1 MSKIKIL
8 IVDDHLLIR
17 SGVRSLL
24 KDVQDIEIV
33 AEAEGGNEAIKK
45 EAEFHPDVVLMDI
58 SMPDISGIEAASII
72 KKNSP
77 GTGVLVLT
85 MYENEEYIFKA
96 LKNGATGILHKNVS
110 KEELITAIKTVAAG
124 KKYFGNSISQIMIQN
139 YMQKFDEENSGD
151 EKQKVILTRREKEV
165 LKALAKGL
173 SNIEI
178 GEQLKISPR
187 TVDTH
192 KTNLL
197 QKLNLKSTSALAR
210 FAYENGYNE

>member
-1 MSKIKIL
+1 MNKIKVL

-24 KDVQDIEIV
+24 KDVPDIEIV

-45 EAEFHPDVVLMDI
+45 HSEFLPDVILMDI

-77 GTGVLVLT
+77 DTGVLVLT
-85 MYENEEYIFKA
+85 MHENEEYIFKA

-110 KEELITAIKTVAAG
+110 KEELITAIKMVASG

-139 YMQKFDEENSGD
+139 YMQKFDEENSD
-151 EKQKVILTRREKEV
+151 EEKQKVILTRREKEV

-192 KTNLL
+192 KTNLM

-210 FAYENGYNE
+210 FAYENGYSE

>member
-1 MSKIKIL
+1 MNKIKIL

-24 KDVQDIEIV
+24 KDVPDIEVV
-33 AEAEGGNEAIKK
+33 AEAEGGNEAIQKNS
-45 EAEFHPDVVLMDI
+45 EFHPDVILMDI
-58 SMPDISGIEAASII
+58 SMPDISGIEAADAIRVE
-72 KKNSP
+72 SP

-96 LKNGATGILHKNVS
+96 LKSGAAGILNKNVS
-110 KEELITAIKTVAAG
+110 KEEMITAIKTVAAG

-139 YMQKFDEENSGD
+139 YMEKFDEDNSGE

-178 GEQLKISPR
+178 GEELKISPR

-192 KTNLL
+192 KTNLM